1 MATGFGQLG
10 VPAQHVGEKAAK
22 RMAGYLAS
30 TAAVGPHLADQLL
43 LPMALAGAG
52 IFSTVK
58 PTQHTRT
65 AAAVIAQF
73 LDREFRIEETDGRH
87 LVSVAS

>member
-1 MATGFGQLG
+1 MTSGFGQLG
-10 VPAQHVGEKAAK
+10 VPAQVVGEKAAK

-43 LPMALAGAG
+43 LPMALGAGG

-65 AAAVIAQF
+65 AATIIQRF
-73 LDREFRIEETDGRH
+73 LDRPIRIEEAEGRH
-87 LVSVAS
+87 LVSV